1 MRAGLLES
9 LDESEISFGRTEM
22 CRLPV
27 TITNTLVVHYI
38 CKFGQ
43 MVVDI
48 RGERVARMGSNHLRA
63 IFTDDR
69 KPVRMHD

>member
-1 MRAGLLES
+1 
-9 LDESEISFGRTEM
+9 
-22 CRLPV
+22 
-27 TITNTLVVHYI
+27 
-38 CKFGQ
+38 

-48 RGERVARMGSNHLRA
+48 CGERVARMGSNHLRA